1 MSNCKIIATVGPS
14 TQSPD
19 ILKSLH
25 AAGVS
30 VFRVNSSHSSPQGVR
45 EWVSVVRA
53 AIPDASV
60 LVDLQGPKHRLG
72 VLQEPSVLSPGTSF
86 VLGCDVP
93 LGFDISSIA
102 IKEGHRVL
110 IADGTVECVVVGFS
124 DGFPVCSVLRGGVVS
139 SRKGVNLPDSL
150 FGSGAVTE
158 KDRSVIEALS
168 DAQVDWF
175 ALSFVES
182 PDDVVLLRSLLPP
195 DVGVMSKIERPVA
208 VERFN
213 EIAMVSDAV
222 LVARGDLGVE
232 MPLEDIPSVQNDLL
246 SKARSLG
253 VPAVCA
259 TEMFESMIR
268 SSRPTRAEVTDVAT
282 AVAAGF
288 DAVMLSAETA
298 SGDHPVAA
306 VEFMAKVRDRAEANS
321 NGLSAYHASRGPA
334 RAVASSAASLAA
346 SLGCDAVVALTAS
359 GHTARMLSAVRPSV
373 PIVAV
378 TPSEL
383 VARRLNLLWGVSP
396 LVAPRRE
403 SIEESA
409 ALACDRAESA
419 GLVFSGGSV
428 VVCGSRVGP
437 TSDADAIW
445 VQQL

>member
-1 MSNCKIIATVGPS
+1 
-14 TQSPD
+14 
-19 ILKSLH
+19 
-25 AAGVS
+25 
-30 VFRVNSSHSSPQGVR
+30 
-45 EWVSVVRA
+45 
-53 AIPDASV
+53 

-72 VLQEPSVLSPGTSF
+72 ILPEPCALAAGASF
-86 VLGCDVP
+86 VLGRDIP
-93 LGFDISSIA
+93 LGFDVSVIDIR
-102 IKEGHRVL
+102 EGHRVL
-110 IADGTVECVVVGFS
+110 IADGTVECSVVGFS
-124 DGFPVCSVLRGGVVS
+124 DGLPVCSVLRGGVVS

-150 FGSGAVTE
+150 FGSGAVTD
-158 KDRSVIEALS
+158 KDRAVIDALS
-168 DAQVDWF
+168 GVQVDWF

-182 PDDVVLLRSLLPP
+182 PDDVVLLRSLLPL

-213 EIAMVSDAV
+213 EIALVSDAV

-232 MPLEDIPSVQNDLL
+232 MPLEDIPSVQSELL
-246 SKARSLG
+246 SKSRSLG

-306 VEFMAKVRDRAEANS
+306 VEFMAKVRDRAEANYSGFS
-321 NGLSAYHASRGPA
+321 NHPASKGPA

-346 SLGCDAVVALTAS
+346 SLGCDAVLALTAS

-383 VARRLNLLWGVSP
+383 VARRMNLLWGVVP

-409 ALACDRAESA
+409 AVACNRAESA
-419 GLVFSGGSV
+419 GFVSSGGSV
-428 VVCGSRVGP
+428 VVCGSRLGP

-445 VQQL
+445 VQHL